1 MITGWRLLWPLL
13 TWMDRSGWTRA
24 PCWGCLVGCL
34 IYECT
39 HAELGIVG
47 WVYGDGNEDEV
58 GGIRPGNAA
67 GLSVFYSRYDNRRST
82 RTQLVHVRSSGSVVL
97 AFLIVRHPNSCSL
110 HGGDVVG
117 QGPGPSSPTFEQSLV
132 SSKNGLVFREI
143 PILDIHLGYLDAKI
157 WQCSLQKPIERSSM
171 HPAPQICT
179 IASYPIAHGRT
190 AALCPYTWPNIWLR
204 S

>member
-1 MITGWRLLWPLL
+1 MLRGRRLLWPLL

-24 PCWGCLVGCL
+24 LCWGCLVGCL

-47 WVYGDGNEDEV
+47 WVYGAGNEDED

-97 AFLIVRHPNSCSL
+97 AFLIVRHPNSCSI
-110 HGGDVVG
+110 HGGG
-117 QGPGPSSPTFEQSLV
+117 CSWPGGHPPPPTLDAQQSLV
-132 SSKNGLVFREI
+132 SSKNRLVF
-143 PILDIHLGYLDAKI
+143 GKY
-157 WQCSLQKPIERSSM
+157 QS
-171 HPAPQICT
+171 
-179 IASYPIAHGRT
+179 
-190 AALCPYTWPNIWLR
+190 
-204 S
+204 